1 MVFNALGIILML
13 QGGRLN
19 PIGCGFCL
27 VNITSAAALWHFKR
41 WGAYGLAGSF
51 GLGSVLGLVIQDL
64 SIIAGSIV
72 PLILLY
78 ALVKPRW
85 GMLE

>member
-1 MVFNALGIILML
+1 MFNALGIILML
-13 QGGRLN
+13 RECRFD

-51 GLGSVLGLVIQDL
+51 SLGSVLGLVIQDL
-64 SIIAGSIV
+64 AIIAGSIV

-85 GMLE
+85 EILE